1 MSAPTKAEDW
11 IAKAEE
17 DLAIALPLLRRK
29 KLMTYGITFHAQQC
43 AEKYLKA
50 LVVKQGVAPIKTHDL
65 VQVASQCLS
74 NGILVPISTKDLQ
87 ILADYGVRSRY
98 PGDDPT
104 PEEAKE
110 ALEIAKAV
118 RKFAK
123 TLL

>member
-1 MSAPTKAEDW
+1 MSDPTKAEDW

-65 VQVASQCLS
+65 VQVAA
-74 NGILVPISTKDLQ
+74 GDHHGGPDLVYRQGFGTGLEYQGTVDLA
-87 ILADYGVRSRY
+87 IADER
-98 PGDDPT
+98 
-104 PEEAKE
+104 
-110 ALEIAKAV
+110 
-118 RKFAK
+118 
-123 TLL
+123 